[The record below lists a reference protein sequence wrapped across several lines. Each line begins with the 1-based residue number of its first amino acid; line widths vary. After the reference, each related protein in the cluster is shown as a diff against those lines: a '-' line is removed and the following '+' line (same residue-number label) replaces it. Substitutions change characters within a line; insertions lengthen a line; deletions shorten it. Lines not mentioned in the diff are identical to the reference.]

1 MWLFGTRDHFIVL
14 INSSRTA
21 IEMNRKWKIQI
32 KHLLGTGISFSLI
45 CNPHEVRSVLRYK
58 QLLIFIKKISN
69 ENMHNVNENVQ
80 IFFLL
85 TRWLGILM
93 KAFQYVT
100 KYYNKLKI
108 IHIICYCCKP
118 QNRWNH
124 KSTTLSGTNLRS
136 LQLREVKK

>member
-45 CNPHEVRSVLRYK
+45 CNLHEVRSVLRYK
-58 QLLIFIKKISN
+58 LLLISIKKISN

-85 TRWLGILM
+85 TKWLGILM

-108 IHIICYCCKP
+108 MHIYATAV
-118 QNRWNH
+118 NH
-124 KSTTLSGTNLRS
+124 RTDEIINL
-136 LQLREVKK
+136 LEK